1 MKKFGKV
8 LAVFALA
15 IILLGG
21 CTLKE
26 EFNFKI
32 KEDKHVELGLVMA
45 YDQEMIDGLIT
56 MSDSSVKKED
66 ITDEMRWK
74 YLDDQNKED
83 EENNKAPIDG
93 ATVTKYS
100 QDGWYGYVYSKDI
113 GLIDDLS
120 TEDKNASKIDI
131 NSDNLDKAKMFI
143 KDGDKYKSNM
153 FIDKTSSD
161 YKQMDSYKSYGAVF
175 NVYLTVDLPNKAI
188 SNNAT
193 EVTNDGKTLKWNLLE
208 ADNIDFEFEFKKSS
222 SKTLITIIAIVVV
235 VIILLIALVVVIIVV
250 ATSGK
255 KKAEAPAATTE
266 EKK

>member
-8 LAVFALA
+8 LAVLALA

-56 MSDSSVKKED
+56 MSDSSIDKAD

-83 EENNKAPIDG
+83 EDNNKAPIDG

-120 TEDKNASKIDI
+120 TEDKKVKGVILSDKNEIFLGIQKISGLSHI
-131 NSDNLDKAKMFI
+131 M
-143 KDGDKYKSNM
+143 
-153 FIDKTSSD
+153 
-161 YKQMDSYKSYGAVF
+161 
-175 NVYLTVDLPNKAI
+175 
-188 SNNAT
+188 
-193 EVTNDGKTLKWNLLE
+193 
-208 ADNIDFEFEFKKSS
+208 
-222 SKTLITIIAIVVV
+222 
-235 VIILLIALVVVIIVV
+235 AL
-250 ATSGK
+250 
-255 KKAEAPAATTE
+255 
-266 EKK
+266 